1 MMSRVR
7 VSAAGVALLAVI
19 VAGST
24 LAVASTFLKVDMPT
38 LRGMSEAVVQARVVD
53 VQSAW
58 NDEGSMIFTHVTLDV
73 TGRLHGK
80 AADQLVVRVPGGTV
94 GNFTS
99 SMEGAPQFEVGQDV
113 VAFIARWDD
122 GVPMIAGYAEGL
134 STVRRDA
141 AGNMI
146 LNGGLADGM
155 PVSELAKQLGRSGR

>member
-1 MMSRVR
+1 MMRRARVL
-7 VSAAGVALLAVI
+7 AAGVALLAVI

-38 LRGMSEAVVQARVVD
+38 LRGLSEAVVQARVVD

-58 NDEGSMIFTHVTLDV
+58 NDEGSMIFTHVTLEV

-80 AADQLVVRVPGGTV
+80 AANQLVVRIPGGTV

-122 GVPMIAGYAEGL
+122 GVPMIAGYAEGV

-141 AGNMI
+141 VGNMI
-146 LNGGLADGM
+146 LNGGLANGM
-155 PVSELAKQLGRSGR
+155 PISELVKQLGRSGR

>member
-58 NDEGSMIFTHVTLDV
+58 NDEGSMIFTHVTLEV

-80 AADQLVVRVPGGTV
+80 AANQLVVRVPGGTV

-99 SMEGAPQFEVGQDV
+99 SMEGAPQFEVGQEV

-122 GVPMIAGYAEGL
+122 GVPMIAGYAEGV

-141 AGNMI
+141 VGNMI
-146 LNGGLADGM
+146 LNGGLANGM
-155 PVSELAKQLGRSGR
+155 PISELVKQLGRSGR